1 MSENNKYKVEDFA
14 IDTLRILDVRK
25 LNFVRKNSGY
35 LFLDYDGKTYEEIS
49 LTRLQPFYC
58 LDTYISVA
66 FRNDEEEWIEIG
78 VIKDLK
84 DMTEEQRTL
93 CSQYLDFR
101 YYIPII
107 TKVYSIRDNRM
118 GYLFVDAETTAG
130 RKKIAVNDWWTN
142 FRINSSGILTVTDSD
157 GNKYQIPDLDKIDKK
172 SYRKLE
178 LFV

>member
-1 MSENNKYKVEDFA
+1 MNEYKVEDFA
-14 IDTLRILDVRK
+14 IDTLRILNVNELKFTRRD
-25 LNFVRKNSGY
+25 SGY
-35 LFLDYDGKTYEEIS
+35 LYLEYQGNTYEEIS
-49 LTRLQPFYC
+49 LTRLQPFFC

-78 VIKDLK
+78 IIKDLK
-84 DMTEEQRTL
+84 DMNEEQRQL
-93 CSQYLDFR
+93 CTDYLNFR

-107 TKVYSIRDNRM
+107 TKIYSIKDNRM

-130 RKKIAVNDWWTN
+130 HKKIAVNDWWTN
-142 FRINSSGILTVTDSD
+142 FRINNSGILTVTDSD
-157 GNKYQIPDLDKIDKK
+157 GNKYQIPDLDRIDRS

>member
-1 MSENNKYKVEDFA
+1 MNNYKPEDFA
-14 IDTLRILDVRK
+14 IDTLRIIDVSKFK
-25 LNFVRKNSGY
+25 LTRRDSGY
-35 LFLDYDGKTYEEIS
+35 LYAEYEGKSYEEVS

-58 LDTYISVA
+58 LDTYISVS

-84 DMTEEQRTL
+84 EMSSEQRQL
-93 CSQYLDFR
+93 CESYLDFR

-142 FRINSSGILTVTDSD
+142 FRLNTSGILTRTDFD
-157 GNKYQIPDLDKIDKK
+157 GNKYQIPDLNKLD
-172 SYRKLE
+172 SSSNRKLE

>member
-1 MSENNKYKVEDFA
+1 MNEYKIDEFA
-14 IDTLRILDVRK
+14 IDTLRILNVNELKFTRRD
-25 LNFVRKNSGY
+25 SGY
-35 LFLDYDGKTYEEIS
+35 LYLDYQGNSYEEIS
-49 LTRLQPFYC
+49 LTRLQPFFC
-58 LDTYISVA
+58 LDTYISVS
-66 FRNDEEEWIEIG
+66 FRNNDEEWIEIG

-84 DMTEEQRTL
+84 EMSEEQKQL
-93 CSQYLDFR
+93 CTDYLSFR

>member
-1 MSENNKYKVEDFA
+1 MNDYKIDDFS
-14 IDTLRILDVRK
+14 IDTLRILDVKDLKFTR
-25 LNFVRKNSGY
+25 RNSGY
-35 LFLDYDGKTYEEIS
+35 LYLEYKGDNYEEIS

-66 FRNDEEEWIEIG
+66 FRNNEEEWIEIG

-84 DMTEEQRTL
+84 EMSEEQRQL
-93 CSQYLDFR
+93 CTEYLNFR
-101 YYIPII
+101 YYIPLI
-107 TKVYSIRDNRM
+107 TKIHSIKDNRM

-130 RKKIAVNDWWTN
+130 HKKIAVNDWWTN
-142 FRINSSGILTVTDSD
+142 FRINNSGILTVTDSD
-157 GNKYQIPDLDKIDKK
+157 GNKYQIPDLDKIDRQ

>member
-1 MSENNKYKVEDFA
+1 MNEYKVEDFA
-14 IDTLRILDVRK
+14 IDTLRILNVNELKFTRRD
-25 LNFVRKNSGY
+25 SGY
-35 LFLDYDGKTYEEIS
+35 LYLEYQGNTYEEIS
-49 LTRLQPFYC
+49 LTRLQPFFC

-78 VIKDLK
+78 IIKDLK
-84 DMTEEQRTL
+84 DMNEEQRQL
-93 CSQYLDFR
+93 CTDYLNFR

-107 TKVYSIRDNRM
+107 TKIYSIKDNRM

-130 RKKIAVNDWWTN
+130 HKKIAVNDWWTN
-142 FRINSSGILTVTDSD
+142 FRINNSGILTVTDSD
-157 GNKYQIPDLDKIDKK
+157 GNKYQIPDLDKIDRS

>member
-1 MSENNKYKVEDFA
+1 MNEYKIDDFA
-14 IDTLRILDVRK
+14 IDTLRILDVNELKFTR
-25 LNFVRKNSGY
+25 RDSGY
-35 LFLDYDGKTYEEIS
+35 IFLEYQGNVYEEIS
-49 LTRLQPFYC
+49 LTRLQPFYF

-84 DMTEEQRTL
+84 DMSYEQEKLCTE
-93 CSQYLDFR
+93 YLNFR

-107 TKVYSIRDNRM
+107 TKVYSIKDNRM

-142 FRINSSGILTVTDSD
+142 FRINTSGILTVTDSD
-157 GNKYQIPDLDKIDKK
+157 GNKYQIPDLDNIDKN

>member
-1 MSENNKYKVEDFA
+1 MNEYKIDDFSV
-14 IDTLRILDVRK
+14 DTLRILNVNELKFTRK
-25 LNFVRKNSGY
+25 DSGY
-35 LFLDYDGKTYEEIS
+35 LYLDYQGNSYEEIS

-58 LDTYISVA
+58 LDTYISVS
-66 FRNDEEEWIEIG
+66 FRNNEEEWIEIG

-84 DMTEEQRTL
+84 EMNDEQRQL
-93 CSQYLDFR
+93 CTEYLNFR

-107 TKVYSIRDNRM
+107 TKIYSIKDNRM

-130 RKKIAVNDWWTN
+130 HKKIAVNDWWTN
-142 FRINSSGILTVTDSD
+142 FRINTSGILTVTDSD
-157 GNKYQIPDLDKIDKK
+157 GNKYQIPDLDKIDRK

>member
-1 MSENNKYKVEDFA
+1 MNNYKVEDFS
-14 IDTLRILDVRK
+14 IDTLRIIDVNRLK
-25 LNFVRKNSGY
+25 LEKKDSGY
-35 LFLDYDGKTYEEIS
+35 LFAEYEGNKYEEVS

-66 FRNDEEEWIEIG
+66 FRNSEEEWIEIG

-84 DMTEEQRTL
+84 EMREEQRRL
-93 CSQYLDFR
+93 CEDYLNFR
-101 YYIPII
+101 YYVPLI

-142 FRINSSGILTVTDSD
+142 FRLNTSGILTVTDSD
-157 GNKYQIPDLDKIDKK
+157 GNKYQIPDLTKLDAA
-172 SYRKLE
+172 SNRRLE

>member
-1 MSENNKYKVEDFA
+1 MNRYKTEDFA
-14 IDTLRILDVRK
+14 IDTLRIIDVKNFK
-25 LNFVRKNSGY
+25 LTKKNSGY
-35 LFLDYDGKTYEEIS
+35 LYAQYEGKSYEEVS

-58 LDTYISVA
+58 LDTYISVS

-84 DMTEEQRTL
+84 ELNDEQRQL
-93 CSQYLDFR
+93 CEDYLNFR

-142 FRINSSGILTVTDSD
+142 FRLNSSGILTVTDSD
-157 GNKYQIPDLDKIDKK
+157 GNKYQIPDLTKLDKG
-172 SYRKLE
+172 SNRKLE

>member
-1 MSENNKYKVEDFA
+1 MNNYKTEDFA
-14 IDTLRILDVRK
+14 IDTLRIIDVNK
-25 LNFVRKNSGY
+25 LTLIRRDSGY
-35 LFLDYDGKTYEEIS
+35 LHAEYEGKSYEEVS

-58 LDTYISVA
+58 LDTYISVS

-84 DMTEEQRTL
+84 EMSSEQRQL
-93 CSQYLDFR
+93 CESYLNFR
-101 YYIPII
+101 YYIPEI

-142 FRINSSGILTVTDSD
+142 FRLNTSGILTVTDSD
-157 GNKYQIPDLDKIDKK
+157 GNKYQIPDLTKLD
-172 SYRKLE
+172 SSSNRKLE

>member
-1 MSENNKYKVEDFA
+1 MNEYKIDDFSV
-14 IDTLRILDVRK
+14 DTLRILNVNELKFTRK
-25 LNFVRKNSGY
+25 DSGY
-35 LFLDYDGKTYEEIS
+35 LYLDYQGNSYEEIS

-58 LDTYISVA
+58 LDTYISVS
-66 FRNDEEEWIEIG
+66 FRNNEEEWIEIG

-84 DMTEEQRTL
+84 EMNGEQRQL
-93 CSQYLDFR
+93 CTEYLNFR

-107 TKVYSIRDNRM
+107 TKIYSIKDNRM

-130 RKKIAVNDWWTN
+130 HKKIAVNDWWTN
-142 FRINSSGILTVTDSD
+142 FRINTSGILTVTDSD
-157 GNKYQIPDLDKIDKK
+157 GNKYQIPDLDKIDRK

>member
-1 MSENNKYKVEDFA
+1 MNEYKTDDFSV
-14 IDTLRILDVRK
+14 DTLRILNVKELKFTRRD
-25 LNFVRKNSGY
+25 SGY
-35 LFLDYDGKTYEEIS
+35 LYLDYNGNTYEEIS

-66 FRNDEEEWIEIG
+66 FRNNEEEWIEIG

-84 DMTEEQRTL
+84 EMNDEQRQL
-93 CSQYLDFR
+93 CTEYLNFR

-107 TKVYSIRDNRM
+107 TKIHSIKDNRM

-130 RKKIAVNDWWTN
+130 HKKIAVNDWWTN
-142 FRINSSGILTVTDSD
+142 FRINTSGILTVTDSD
-157 GNKYQIPDLDKIDKK
+157 GNKYQIPDLDKIDRK

>member
-1 MSENNKYKVEDFA
+1 MNEYKTDDFSV
-14 IDTLRILDVRK
+14 DTLRILNVNELKFTRK
-25 LNFVRKNSGY
+25 DSGY
-35 LFLDYDGKTYEEIS
+35 LYLDYKGNNYEEIS

-66 FRNDEEEWIEIG
+66 FRNNEEEWIEIG

-84 DMTEEQRTL
+84 EMNEEQKQL
-93 CSQYLDFR
+93 CLDYLNFR

-107 TKVYSIRDNRM
+107 TKIHSIKDNRM

-130 RKKIAVNDWWTN
+130 HKKIAVNDWWTN

-157 GNKYQIPDLDKIDKK
+157 GNKYQIPDLDKIDRK

>member
-1 MSENNKYKVEDFA
+1 MNEYKIDDFS
-14 IDTLRILDVRK
+14 IDTLRILDVSK
-25 LNFVRKNSGY
+25 LCFTRKNSGY
-35 LFLDYDGKTYEEIS
+35 LYLDYEGKTYAEIS

-66 FRNDEEEWIEIG
+66 FRNNDEEWIEIG

-84 DMTEEQRTL
+84 EMNEEQRKL
-93 CSQYLDFR
+93 CMSYLDFR
-101 YYIPII
+101 YYIPLI

-130 RKKIAVNDWWTN
+130 RKRIAVNDWWTN
-142 FRINSSGILTVTDSD
+142 FRINSSGILTVTDAD
-157 GNKYQIPDLDKIDKK
+157 GNKYQIPDLEKIDKK
-172 SYRKLE
+172 SYKKLE